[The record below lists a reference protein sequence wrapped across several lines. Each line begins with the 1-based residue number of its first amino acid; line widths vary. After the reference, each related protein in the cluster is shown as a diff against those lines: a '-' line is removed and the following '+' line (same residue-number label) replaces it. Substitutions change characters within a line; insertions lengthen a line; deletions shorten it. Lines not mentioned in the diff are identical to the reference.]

1 MLSLLGSAISTGAV
15 ASLGGVSLDAML
27 VYGLVAFVIGL
38 ITWSKY
44 NEPALSN
51 PYPEKR
57 TGHDLSD
64 IAGNMEL
71 GPLVAIPVVVKAV
84 PNRKQL

>member
-1 MLSLLGSAISTGAV
+1 MLSFIGSAIAAGAV
-15 ASLGGVSLDAML
+15 VSLGGVNLDAVL

-57 TGHDLSD
+57 TGHDLSEM
-64 IAGNMEL
+64 AGNKEV
-71 GPLVAIPVVVKAV
+71 GPLGAIPVVVQEV
-84 PNRKQL
+84 PNRKRP

>member
-57 TGHDLSD
+57 TGHDLWD

-71 GPLVAIPVVVKAV
+71 EPLVAIPVVVKAV